1 MQRRDLLVV
10 ACLSCVAA
18 IFLVVI
24 VHPTVERTELSPPF
38 VLGGGK
44 SSSAILQELSYD
56 HAADRRRFIVGRRY
70 IAAGGARGRHVSHRG
85 RVAGRAQQLDEVDP
99 DDPEYGTYKW
109 RDPKTLPQEE
119 NTFDTDEY
127 DSKPHEWKGAG
138 EPEENTMDYE
148 GSTDWPDEPK
158 EGTYKW
164 RDPST
169 LKEEENTFDSDEYD
183 SKPHEWKGA
192 GEPEENV
199 FENIMQEDSASTKAH
214 GGQKQAALARIHEK
228 AGQQQPMSSIRNFG
242 YFDPQAAAA
251 AVAQQRAA
259 PVPAQQQQ
267 VAQHESR
274 LIHASEP
281 SAQIVDS

>member
-1 MQRRDLLVV
+1 M
-10 ACLSCVAA
+10 LSVGES
-18 IFLVVI
+18 IG
-24 VHPTVERTELSPPF
+24 EL
-38 VLGGGK
+38 
-44 SSSAILQELSYD
+44 
-56 HAADRRRFIVGRRY
+56 
-70 IAAGGARGRHVSHRG
+70 
-85 RVAGRAQQLDEVDP
+85 
-99 DDPEYGTYKW
+99 
-109 RDPKTLPQEE
+109 
-119 NTFDTDEY
+119 
-127 DSKPHEWKGAG
+127 
-138 EPEENTMDYE
+138 EP
-148 GSTDWPDEPK
+148 
-158 EGTYKW
+158 
-164 RDPST
+164 
-169 LKEEENTFDSDEYD
+169 DEYD